1 MAATDNLIAA
11 ALVWCIG
18 NPDALTGWSLMALS
32 IYTLAVIAYSPLMRA
47 EMYGRHSQ
55 SRQNATERPERP
67 QGGVAAR
74 NGPSHTPETR
84 TPHGASTGPS
94 A

>member
-18 NPDALTGWSLMALS
+18 NADALTGWALVALS
-32 IYTLAVIAYSPLMRA
+32 LYTLAVIAYSPLMRA

-67 QGGVAAR
+67 QGGVGAQNGHQHAR
-74 NGPSHTPETR
+74 TTR
-84 TPHGASTGPS
+84 TAYRALMGL
-94 A
+94 